1 MSSIIEELGQYGV
14 KHHDIAALCGVTAR
28 TVRNWNAG
36 KHPIPE
42 EIASVLEGVLRERKA
57 SLVDEISSQM
67 SELRKQ
73 IVAIDRNL
81 AMLKTSYLTLDT

>member
-14 KHHDIAALCGVTAR
+14 KHHDIAALCDVTAR

-42 EIASVLEGVLRERKA
+42 EIAPILEGVLRERKA
-57 SLVDEISSQM
+57 SLVDEIAKQI
-67 SELRKQ
+67 SELRRQ
-73 IVAIDRNL
+73 IGAIDRNL
-81 AMLKTSYLTLDT
+81 AMLKTSYLDLDR